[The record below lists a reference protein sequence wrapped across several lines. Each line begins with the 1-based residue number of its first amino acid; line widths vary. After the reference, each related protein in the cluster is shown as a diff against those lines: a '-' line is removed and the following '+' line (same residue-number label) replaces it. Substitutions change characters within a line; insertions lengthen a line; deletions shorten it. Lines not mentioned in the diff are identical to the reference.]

1 MRVDVLVSTLSD
13 NRFYLVHDEQSG
25 ILVDP
30 YDVATA
36 VDAVRSRGLQTV
48 VIVATHGH
56 WDHVGGNAE
65 ASEALGCEVI
75 VPRDEREFLIVGDR
89 QVGDGDRVEV
99 GALCLDV
106 LHLPGHTGGHIA
118 LRGPDFLVSGDVLF
132 YGGVGNC
139 RFGGDPGELYRTV
152 CDRLA
157 AVPDNTRIFPG
168 HDYAAR
174 NLDFIVSIEPDNE
187 EARHLRSV
195 IEPVNGGGLNVP
207 VLGVERRYN
216 PFHRVRDPRL
226 QAKLAAS
233 HASRWDEG
241 VADLGERAFRL
252 LRSLRDEF

>member
-13 NRFYLVHDEQSG
+13 NRFYLVHDGQSG

-36 VDAVRSRGLQTV
+36 VAAVRANGLQNV

-65 ASEALGCEVI
+65 ASEALGCDVI
-75 VPRDEREFLIVGDR
+75 VPRDEHEFMIVGDR
-89 QVGDGDRVEV
+89 QVGDGDRVEI
-99 GALCLDV
+99 GAVALDV
-106 LHLPGHTGGHIA
+106 MHLPGHTGGHIA

-132 YGGVGNC
+132 FGGVGNC

-157 AVPDNTRIFPG
+157 TVPDDTRIYPG

-174 NLDFIVSIEPDNE
+174 NLDFVLSIEPDND
-187 EARHLRSV
+187 EARRLLARL
-195 IEPVNGGGLNVP
+195 EPVNGGGLNVP

-216 PFHRVRDPRL
+216 PFHRVRDPKL
-226 QAKLAAS
+226 QAMLASNYSALWS
-233 HASRWDEG
+233 EG
-241 VADLGERAFRL
+241 VDDLGERAFRL
-252 LRSLRDEF
+252 LRSLRDTF